1 MVGRSQRIYKGL
13 ALLCASRL
21 KDAQGLVMGMQEGAL
36 CTLRSQLLM
45 ALHDANSAHTSE
57 PNFSFEQVCAAA
69 EPNFLFNVPDR

>member
-13 ALLCASRL
+13 ATLCAQRL

-45 ALHDANSAHTSE
+45 TLHDANSARVRE
-57 PNFSFEQVCAAA
+57 PTFSFEQAAA
-69 EPNFLFNVPDR
+69 SPLEWPRAGV